1 MTPRMLNSG
10 NHGNNSFSTMIF
22 VSLLVHF
29 IVITVVFV
37 SLPSSTRHLTFGP
50 IYSVQLVGPDV
61 ILSGNRQSS
70 LMHDIISSNEAASS
84 VILKSGITSKTATP
98 VIKDESNKLNVEKA
112 VSALKQQE
120 KAAPTSAPGIRTP
133 ATSAPAAARTSP
145 SDANKLMGEYSN
157 AVWTRIKRFWG
168 MPILPKE
175 NIETIV
181 DIKIARDGSI
191 AQVNFEKRSGNV
203 LFDDAALR
211 AVMKAAPFP
220 PLPAA
225 IAENSIEF
233 GIRFHPSELR

>member
-1 MTPRMLNSG
+1 
-10 NHGNNSFSTMIF
+10 
-22 VSLLVHF
+22 
-29 IVITVVFV
+29 
-37 SLPSSTRHLTFGP
+37 
-50 IYSVQLVGPDV
+50 
-61 ILSGNRQSS
+61 
-70 LMHDIISSNEAASS
+70 
-84 VILKSGITSKTATP
+84 
-98 VIKDESNKLNVEKA
+98 
-112 VSALKQQE
+112 
-120 KAAPTSAPGIRTP
+120 
-133 ATSAPAAARTSP
+133 
-145 SDANKLMGEYSN
+145 
-157 AVWTRIKRFWG
+157 